1 MPLLDTDF
9 MVFKLLL
16 AWYIM
21 VTQTDDG
28 LNIGKLFTENINK
41 SIKEEDDFK

>member
-1 MPLLDTDF
+1 MPLLDTDA

-16 AWYIM
+16 AWCIM

-28 LNIGKLFTENINK
+28 LKNGKLFTENINK